1 MTTVSAELA
10 LHSREYAMMNPF
22 LWFGGSGVQ
31 VNGIIPLVGSKPAK
45 NLPGGPLGAVGGRVC
60 VCVCGVCVECVC
72 VWRLVYSTCFRSDE
86 TDLVAIGG
94 GAIVVTSNHEARV
107 VGPWDKVRGHTGHD
121 SYYDDSL
128 QRVPN
133 PVRRFSY

>member
-1 MTTVSAELA
+1 M
-10 LHSREYAMMNPF
+10 
-22 LWFGGSGVQ
+22 
-31 VNGIIPLVGSKPAK
+31 
-45 NLPGGPLGAVGGRVC
+45 
-60 VCVCGVCVECVC
+60 
-72 VWRLVYSTCFRSDE
+72 WRLVYSTCFRSDE

-121 SYYDDSL
+121 SYYDDSI

-133 PVRRFSY
+133 PVRRLVIRVIGRSYYYNNYYI